1 MLAAS
6 FVLLPLASHTLIRFL
21 PGEPF
26 SGALFFVRAELCHQ
40 FRPAERSWAF
50 TRCAG
55 KDPPAQEHLGS
66 ANESHISSSQERN
79 FIYCLLYVLPQLHF
93 RSLRNTCNSCT
104 SFRVENNIQIE
115 RVWVLN
121 LPLVCKK
128 PGDTEIPHSSEKN
141 IYLLSFTL
149 WVGTICCPECYCIA
163 PISL

>member
-40 FRPAERSWAF
+40 FSPAERSWAF

-79 FIYCLLYVLPQLHF
+79 FIYCLFYVLPQLHF

-104 SFRVENNIQIE
+104 SFWVENNIQIE
-115 RVWVLN
+115 YGCWISHLFAKS
-121 LPLVCKK
+121 L
-128 PGDTEIPHSSEKN
+128 EILK
-141 IYLLSFTL
+141 
-149 WVGTICCPECYCIA
+149 YCILQRRIFIYSLSPFEWA
-163 PISL
+163 PFAALNVIA